1 MKTATRQLKTFWW
14 IPLLTGIVCLGL
26 GIWELLVPREA
37 IPVLA
42 VVFGACLCLAGT
54 LNIVLGGTTR
64 GSSPVWGW
72 SLALGIIEIIGGV
85 WMLTLPMPEM
95 VISFV
100 LIVGFMVIVGAINA
114 CVESFTL
121 AANNGW
127 WVFWSV
133 LLLLASIVLILIM
146 VSNPLAYGVASWI
159 CLGCALITFGTYR
172 IGLSFTLRRWTKNID
187 SDIDLLI

>member
-1 MKTATRQLKTFWW
+1 MKATTQKLKKLWW
-14 IPLLTGIVCLGL
+14 IPLITGIIALGL
-26 GIWELLVPREA
+26 GIWELLVPQEA

-42 VVFGACLCLAGT
+42 IVFGACLCLAGV
-54 LNIVLGGTTR
+54 LNIVLGCTTR
-64 GSSPVWGW
+64 NASPVWGW

-95 VISFV
+95 EISFI

-114 CVESFTL
+114 CVESFAL

-127 WVFWSV
+127 WVAWSI
-133 LLLLASIVLILIM
+133 LLLIASIVLIMIM
-146 VSNPLAYGVASWI
+146 FSNPLAYGVASWI

-172 IGLSFTLRRWTKNID
+172 IGLAFTLRRWTKNID

>member
-1 MKTATRQLKTFWW
+1 
-14 IPLLTGIVCLGL
+14 
-26 GIWELLVPREA
+26 
-37 IPVLA
+37 
-42 VVFGACLCLAGT
+42 
-54 LNIVLGGTTR
+54 
-64 GSSPVWGW
+64 
-72 SLALGIIEIIGGV
+72 
-85 WMLTLPMPEM
+85 MPEM

-146 VSNPLAYGVASWI
+146 FSNPLAYGVASWI

-172 IGLSFTLRRWTKNID
+172 IGLAFTLRKWTKNID

>member
-1 MKTATRQLKTFWW
+1 
-14 IPLLTGIVCLGL
+14 
-26 GIWELLVPREA
+26 
-37 IPVLA
+37 
-42 VVFGACLCLAGT
+42 
-54 LNIVLGGTTR
+54 
-64 GSSPVWGW
+64 
-72 SLALGIIEIIGGV
+72 
-85 WMLTLPMPEM
+85 MLTLPMPEM

-146 VSNPLAYGVASWI
+146 FSNPLAYGVASWI

-172 IGLSFTLRRWTKNID
+172 IGLAFTLRKWTKNID